1 MIMMKNFSNEEI
13 LLSAL
18 DQVMRMLRRRPVSN
32 QRFGRGTYRL
42 LSAIYM
48 HSEIATRELAETL
61 NLRPSSLNERLV
73 KLESEEI
80 IERYKNPLDQRI
92 YLVKLTSKGTEFLNE
107 LKDEREKLNEK
118 IGDILE
124 ENEIEKL
131 TLLANKL
138 GNGLSQLSMESESS
152 HNS

>member
-1 MIMMKNFSNEEI
+1 
-13 LLSAL
+13 
-18 DQVMRMLRRRPVSN
+18 
-32 QRFGRGTYRL
+32 
-42 LSAIYM
+42 M